1 MEIAGAVLDSAPG
14 PATLVLN
21 NKTATVDRVDE
32 TLWRPGPGP
41 WPPSRTFLAGAYFA
55 VNWVN
60 RRSLRD
66 ILALGIAQLRQLDI
80 KPDDVSWVG
89 YWVKHQDRGGW
100 PLLFIHSERDPL
112 IPWRFVSSVVAENR
126 GRGRRVEEWRLQDT
140 GHVDHFKRHPE
151 EYRERVAAFLDSCL
165 KS

>member
-1 MEIAGAVLDSAPG
+1 MSKIAKKLVGNKILHPGARPG
-14 PATLVLN
+14 PEPGPRGPGPGPCA
-21 NKTATVDRVDE
+21 
-32 TLWRPGPGP
+32 PGPGP
-41 WPPSRTFLAGAYFA
+41 WPPSRSCLAGAYFA

-66 ILALGIAQLRQLDI
+66 ILALGIVQLRQLDI

-126 GRGRRVEEWRLQDT
+126 RRGRRVEEWRLQDT

>member
-1 MEIAGAVLDSAPG
+1 MFAAG
-14 PATLVLN
+14 
-21 NKTATVDRVDE
+21 
-32 TLWRPGPGP
+32 
-41 WPPSRTFLAGAYFA
+41 SRIKLKD
-55 VNWVN
+55 
-60 RRSLRD
+60 L
-66 ILALGIAQLRQLDI
+66 QK
-80 KPDDVSWVG
+80 KPDNVSWMG

-151 EYRERVAAFLDSCL
+151 EYRERVATFLDSCL

>member
-21 NKTATVDRVDE
+21 NKTATVDQVDE
-32 TLWRPGPGP
+32 TLRRPGPGP

-100 PLLFIHSERDPL
+100 PLMFIHSERDPL

-151 EYRERVAAFLDSCL
+151 EYRDRVAAFLASCL
-165 KS
+165 KL

>member
-1 MEIAGAVLDSAPG
+1 MEIVGTVLDSGPG
-14 PATLVLN
+14 PATLIWNMPAARL
-21 NKTATVDRVDE
+21 DQCDE
-32 TLWRPGPGP
+32 SQWRPGPGP
-41 WPPSRTFLAGAYFA
+41 WPPRRTFLAVSYFFI
-55 VNWVN
+55 NWVN

-66 ILALGIAQLRQLDI
+66 IFTLGIAQLKDLQK
-80 KPDDVSWVG
+80 KPDNVSWMG